1 MLFKFKAQAQTSAT
15 LVRYWLCTIL
25 LLGCAPS
32 TYALGLD
39 IFSNN
44 TSTNL
49 TLVSDES
56 DNVRRA
62 LEDELN
68 NRLKEN
74 LRYLPK
80 LKTMPARRRVK
91 EEVDVLEKTLTSMG
105 YYSGEVR
112 FRIFHTQDDDSAAT
126 IEYTVES
133 GPLYRVNEIKFV
145 FPTHVAAPQKKDLP
159 IQFGDAAKAQSVLHS
174 QSYIE
179 DYINDNYCLYEI
191 KLSYDV
197 TLHAAKASADITF
210 TLQQS
215 PNAKFG
221 AISFEGHTSIKTD
234 YLERQTLLT
243 PGSCFKRKQVDH
255 ARLTLLQTNLL
266 ASVDYKYYLN
276 PSYNPEVPSEVEVL
290 FKLNERH
297 HRTVKTGLNYST
309 DGGLGMQLGWEHRNL
324 FGSAENLELDTGFNE
339 ISRFATGRYKL
350 PRFLIDNQDLT
361 LRSHFERE
369 TTDAYDSTHA
379 EASGIVAREL
389 GEHTS
394 AEVGLALTYADIVE
408 AEQSETYNLISIPV
422 GFTYDYRNSL
432 LNATRGWMFNT
443 SLTPFADISK
453 QDTRFMRWTATTSVY
468 ASKTD
473 WVMSPTVALRV
484 STGSIS
490 GAALN
495 DVPADQRFYVG
506 GGGSVRGYSYQSLG
520 ELTESEPDGGKSFG
534 EVSAELRTRF
544 AGNWGVVFF
553 LDGGYAYASEAPAF
567 GHDFLWGAGLG
578 LRYHTSFAPIR
589 VDFGFPL
596 DKREGIDDSFQLY
609 ISIGQ
614 AF

>member
-1 MLFKFKAQAQTSAT
+1 MLFKIKAPVFSSAAFIGY
-15 LVRYWLCTIL
+15 LIYAAL
-25 LLGCAPS
+25 LLGSNTSAH
-32 TYALGLD
+32 ALGLD
-39 IFSNN
+39 IFSN
-44 TSTNL
+44 TSSYTL
-49 TLVSDES
+49 TLNSSES
-56 DNVRRA
+56 ESARKA
-62 LEDELN
+62 LEEELN

-74 LRYLPK
+74 LRYQPK

-91 EEVDVLEKTLTSMG
+91 EEVEVLEKTLTSMG
-105 YYSGEVR
+105 YYSGEVNY
-112 FRIFHTQDDDSAAT
+112 RIFHGQAEDDNAT
-126 IEYTVES
+126 IEYSVDS
-133 GPLYRVNEIKFV
+133 GAQYKVSKIAFN
-145 FPTHVAAPQKKDLP
+145 FPKHVAKPSNIPLQT
-159 IQFGDAAKAQSVLHS
+159 GDAVKAQSVLGA
-174 QSYIE
+174 QAFIE
-179 DYINDNYCLYEI
+179 NYINDNYCLYEI
-191 KLSYDV
+191 NLSYNV
-197 TLHAAKASADITF
+197 TLHASKAGADIVF

-215 PNAKFG
+215 PDALFG
-221 AISFEGHTSIKTD
+221 EISFKGQTSIKLD
-234 YLERQTLLT
+234 YLTRQAKLE
-243 PGSCFKRKQVDH
+243 PGTCFKRKQVDET
-255 ARLTLLQTNLL
+255 RLQLLQSNLL
-266 ASVDYKYYLN
+266 VSVDYKYDLN
-276 PSYNPEVPSEVEVL
+276 PSYNPDVPSKVDIT
-290 FKLNERH
+290 FHLNERH

-309 DGGLGMQLGWEHRNL
+309 DGGLGMQVGWEHRNL
-324 FGSAENLELDTGFNE
+324 FGSAENLSLDTGFNE
-339 ISRFATGRYKL
+339 ISRFATGRYIL
-350 PRFLIDNQDLT
+350 PRFIIDNQDLT

-369 TTDAYDSTHA
+369 TTDAYDSTRA
-379 EASGIVAREL
+379 EGSGIVARQL
-389 GEHTS
+389 GDHTS

-473 WVMSPTVALRV
+473 WAMSPTVALRV

-544 AGNWGVVFF
+544 AGNWGLVLF